1 MNTIIDINNYKDELK
16 NIILSKKIS
25 NESNSKYMIYSTN
38 SNLSN
43 VIIKIPSIRLIYNYS
58 SQLYNQINFPLN
70 PTYSKTK
77 KFTELISSLE
87 NIFQELLNRPK
98 LEWITNIKKIKN
110 IKYIKLNYFSSND
123 IKIITQNSNI
133 IDIKDF
139 EAGAEVELMVH
150 LSHLWVK
157 DNKVG
162 INYDICQIKYTSLK
176 LMLSEAMFSATKIK
190 TISVKEKKI
199 SNVEENE
206 EVMKPIFTIPSQEM
220 LKKQISL
227 LKNVNV

>member
-190 TISVKEKKI
+190 TISVKEKKNI
-199 SNVEENE
+199 
-206 EVMKPIFTIPSQEM
+206 KCRR
-220 LKKQISL
+220 K
-227 LKNVNV
+227 